1 LVSNKSFVV
10 ILLQLLQTLLAAIT
24 IIFIARLLGASEYGR
39 YVYLITASSILP
51 LFAGL
56 GFEHVFIMEA
66 SKHHRLIPFLFGNS
80 FFIRLIVTTSFLITF
95 IVALLLFGIL
105 DFWVVLLI
113 TAGSLIAVFSNPLFL
128 SLYRVK
134 GLHIR
139 PWLISL
145 ITPLSFIFFLL
156 FIEKKYISIQIV
168 SIGFFFSNLFSIVIF
183 LIDIRKLVKMKFSF
197 KIFKRNYKNGFIFS
211 ISQVFDFAFARLDI
225 FLLQFLLGS
234 FSVGIYAAGQRVV
247 SVFQLIPSS
256 FHVVELPE
264 FHRVSNDPDKLLSKF
279 IHLRSLLLEL
289 SLLVFVPLI
298 INANKIIALLF
309 GNSYSE
315 ADSIVVILS
324 FCSILLFVNYPY
336 YMLTEA
342 INKIKMRMY
351 VRIISFCLTC
361 IVVASLIK
369 IIGLT
374 GAAFG
379 LLAGQLL
386 FMILLHILTKE
397 ANGGFE
403 LILKDFKLIL
413 LAIATGYLS
422 YFIGNLFEHVWL
434 IVFTS
439 SLLYLIG
446 FFSIGHFLR
455 YSQTTTLLF
464 TLAKAIISK
473 KNKFFNETK
482 C

>member
-1 LVSNKSFVV
+1 
-10 ILLQLLQTLLAAIT
+10 
-24 IIFIARLLGASEYGR
+24 
-39 YVYLITASSILP
+39 
-51 LFAGL
+51 
-56 GFEHVFIMEA
+56 
-66 SKHHRLIPFLFGNS
+66 
-80 FFIRLIVTTSFLITF
+80 
-95 IVALLLFGIL
+95 
-105 DFWVVLLI
+105 
-113 TAGSLIAVFSNPLFL
+113 
-128 SLYRVK
+128 
-134 GLHIR
+134 
-139 PWLISL
+139 
-145 ITPLSFIFFLL
+145 
-156 FIEKKYISIQIV
+156 
-168 SIGFFFSNLFSIVIF
+168 
-183 LIDIRKLVKMKFSF
+183 MKFSF

-379 LLAGQLL
+379 LLAGQVL